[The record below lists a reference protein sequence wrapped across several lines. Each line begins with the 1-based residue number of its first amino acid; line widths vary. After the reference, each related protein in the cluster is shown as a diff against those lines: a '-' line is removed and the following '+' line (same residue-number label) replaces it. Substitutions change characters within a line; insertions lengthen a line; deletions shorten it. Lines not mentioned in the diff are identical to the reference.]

1 MNAKTFLDQSA
12 QDEII
17 CAIKDA
23 EMMTSGE
30 IRIHIENHC
39 EEPVL
44 DQAAHIFAKLDMQE
58 TNLRNGVLFYIAV
71 KDRQFAIL
79 GDIGINICVDTCFWD
94 DIKEYMLGHFQQGEF
109 VKGLTAGIRM
119 VGEKLQENFPY
130 QADDVNELPD
140 DISFGD
146 N

>member
-1 MNAKTFLDQSA
+1 MTAKTFLDQAA
-12 QDEII
+12 QDEIV

-30 IRIHIENHC
+30 IRLHIENYC

-44 DQAAHIFAKLDMQE
+44 DRAAHIFAKLDMQE

-94 DIKEYMLGHFQQGEF
+94 DVKEYTLTHFQRGEF
-109 VKGLTAGIRM
+109 VKGLTNGIRM
-119 VGEKLQENFPY
+119 VGEKLEENFPY
-130 QADDVNELPD
+130 QADDVNELSD